1 MARYSAYKR
10 ADMQH
15 KYRTVEDLLKEES
28 FINYCLRKNEQDVHY
43 WEKYLAENPG
53 KKELISEA
61 VQEYRLLFTALAQ
74 ADLEEQLSALKKKL
88 TGNESDSAPVIELNP
103 ASQARTPFYR
113 RFSSIAVAAMAV
125 LAIGFYFI
133 RKTPRTPTP
142 QNKIVQYTCK
152 PGERKSFQFPDG
164 TQVILNAGSEI
175 YLNDQY
181 AKNTREVFLKGE
193 AFFEVQHNAEVP
205 FIVHTASMD
214 VKALGTAFNV
224 KSYNN
229 EGRTEAVLVRGLVEV
244 TLKKDNNRKLLL
256 HPDEKVMWREDKTN
270 NTGVSRL
277 STVNLEQAIIKPV
290 NKNDNGDVK
299 EIAWVQNNLAFEDE
313 AFEEIAYQLN
323 RWYNVNIQ
331 FESNDI
337 KQYRFTAT
345 FKKEKIEQVLDILR
359 ASKRFNYR
367 FQGEQNIV
375 IYK

>member
-1 MARYSAYKR
+1 
-10 ADMQH
+10 MQH
-15 KYRTVEDLLKEES
+15 KYRTVEDLLKDES

-43 WEKYLAENPG
+43 WENYITENPG
-53 KKELISEA
+53 KKELIEEA

-74 ADLEEQLSALKKKL
+74 SDLDEQLTTFKKKL
-88 TGNESDSAPVIELNP
+88 AGSDSDNAPVVELKP
-103 ASQARTPFYR
+103 GSARMPFYR
-113 RFSSIAVAAMAV
+113 RFSSIAVAALAV
-125 LAIGFYFI
+125 IAIGVYII
-133 RKTPRTPTP
+133 RNIPRTPTI
-142 QNKIVQYTCK
+142 QNHTVQYACK

-224 KSYNN
+224 KSYND

-256 HPDEKVMWREDKTN
+256 HPDEKVMWTEDN
-270 NTGVSRL
+270 GTGVSG
-277 STVNLEQAIIKPV
+277 SAAINPEQAKIQPV
-290 NKNDNGDVK
+290 KKSDNGDVK

-313 AFEEIAYQLN
+313 SFDEIAYQLN

-337 KQYRFTAT
+337 KQYHFTAT
-345 FKKEKIEQVLDILR
+345 FKKEKIEQVLEILR

-367 FQGEQNIV
+367 FEDGQNIV

>member
-1 MARYSAYKR
+1 
-10 ADMQH
+10 
-15 KYRTVEDLLKEES
+15 
-28 FINYCLRKNEQDVHY
+28 
-43 WEKYLAENPG
+43 
-53 KKELISEA
+53 
-61 VQEYRLLFTALAQ
+61 

-88 TGNESDSAPVIELNP
+88 TDSENDSAPVIELNP
-103 ASQARTPFYR
+103 ASRARIPFYR
-113 RFSSIAVAAMAV
+113 RFSSIAVVAMAV
-125 LAIGFYFI
+125 LVIGFYFI
-133 RKTPRTPTP
+133 RKIPHTPTL
-142 QNKIVQYTCK
+142 QNRTVQYTCK

-256 HPDEKVMWREDKTN
+256 HPDEKVMWREDKAGSEAEASHPAAN
-270 NTGVSRL
+270 SPAV
-277 STVNLEQAIIKPV
+277 VKPV
-290 NKNDNGDVK
+290 KKNDNGEVK

-337 KQYRFTAT
+337 RQYHFTAT
-345 FKKEKIEQVLDILR
+345 FKREKIEQVLDILR
-359 ASKRFNYR
+359 ASKKFNYR
-367 FQGEQNIV
+367 IEAEGSIV
-375 IYK
+375 VYR

>member
-1 MARYSAYKR
+1 
-10 ADMQH
+10 MQH

-53 KKELISEA
+53 KKELIAEA

-74 ADLEEQLSALKKKL
+74 ADFEEQLSALKKKL
-88 TGNESDSAPVIELNP
+88 AGSDSAPVIELNT
-103 ASQARTPFYR
+103 ASRARTPFYR

-125 LAIGFYFI
+125 LVIGFYFI
-133 RKTPRTPTP
+133 RKIPPTPTS
-142 QNKIVQYTCK
+142 QNRSVQYTCK

-256 HPDEKVMWREDKTN
+256 HPDEKVMWRDDKAGSEAEASHPAAN
-270 NTGVSRL
+270 
-277 STVNLEQAIIKPV
+277 STAVVKPV
-290 NKNDNGDVK
+290 KKNDNGDVK

-331 FESNDI
+331 FESSDI
-337 KQYRFTAT
+337 KQYHFTAT
-345 FKKEKIEQVLDILR
+345 FKREKIEQVLEILR

-367 FQGEQNIV
+367 IEGEGSIV
-375 IYK
+375 VYR

>member
-1 MARYSAYKR
+1 
-10 ADMQH
+10 MQH
-15 KYRTVEDLLKEES
+15 KYRTVEDLLKDES

-43 WEKYLAENPG
+43 WEKYIAENSG
-53 KKELISEA
+53 KKELIEEA
-61 VQEYRLLFTALAQ
+61 VQEYYLLFTALAQ
-74 ADLEEQLSALKKKL
+74 ADLEEQLGSFKKKL
-88 TGNESDSAPVIELNP
+88 AGSDSDNAPVVELKP
-103 ASQARTPFYR
+103 GSARRPLYR
-113 RFSSIAVAAMAV
+113 RFSSIAVAALAV
-125 LAIGFYFI
+125 IAIGVYI
-133 RKTPRTPTP
+133 IAKIPRTPLS
-142 QNKIVQYTCK
+142 QNHTVQYTCK

-224 KSYNN
+224 KSYNE

-256 HPDEKVMWREDKTN
+256 HPDEKVMWREEKGN
-270 NTGVSRL
+270 NGVSG
-277 STVNLEQAIIKPV
+277 SAAMNLELAKVQPV
-290 NKNDNGDVK
+290 KKSDNGDVK

-313 AFEEIAYQLN
+313 SFDEIAYQLN
-323 RWYNVNIQ
+323 RWYNVNIH

-337 KQYRFTAT
+337 RQYHFTAT
-345 FKKEKIEQVLDILR
+345 FKKEKIEQVLEILR
-359 ASKRFNYR
+359 ASKKFNYR
-367 FQGEQNIV
+367 FEGEQNIV

>member
-1 MARYSAYKR
+1 
-10 ADMQH
+10 MQH
-15 KYRTVEDLLKEES
+15 KYRTIEDLLKEES
-28 FINYCLRKNEQDVHY
+28 FINYCLRKNEQDVRY
-43 WEKYLAENPG
+43 WENYIAENPG
-53 KKELISEA
+53 KKELVAEA

-74 ADLEEQLSALKKKL
+74 SDLEEQLSALKKKL
-88 TGNESDSAPVIELNP
+88 AGNENESAPVIELNP
-103 ASQARTPFYR
+103 AGKTRVPLYR
-113 RFSSIAVAAMAV
+113 RFSSIAVAALAV
-125 LAIGFYFI
+125 IGIGLYII

-142 QNKIVQYTCK
+142 QVHTVQYACK

-175 YLNDQY
+175 YLNDDY
-181 AKNTREVFLKGE
+181 AKNTREVYLKGE
-193 AFFEVQHNAEVP
+193 AFFEVQHNAAVP

-256 HPDEKVMWREDKTN
+256 HPDEKVMWTENKTSSEGAKTPAAVN
-270 NTGVSRL
+270 NPGV
-277 STVNLEQAIIKPV
+277 VKPV
-290 NKNDNGDVK
+290 KKNDNGDVK

-331 FESNDI
+331 FETSDI
-337 KQYRFTAT
+337 KQYHFTAT
-345 FKKEKIEQVLDILR
+345 FKKEKIEQVLEILR
-359 ASKRFNYR
+359 ASKKFNYR
-367 FQGEQNIV
+367 FDGEQSIV
-375 IYK
+375 IYR